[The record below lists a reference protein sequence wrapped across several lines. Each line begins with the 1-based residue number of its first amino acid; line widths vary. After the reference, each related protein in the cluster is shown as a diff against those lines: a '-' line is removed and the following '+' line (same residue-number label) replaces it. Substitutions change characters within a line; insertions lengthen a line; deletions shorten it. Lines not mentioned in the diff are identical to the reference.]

1 MAIYS
6 ISYHRPGEWGGEAF
20 KLSASSEEEAR
31 IRFLN
36 LSWVAFTGIT
46 ISSIAIAADQPE
58 EAKAAARKAGGRAPA
73 LRAEPEASKPAP
85 REARRRTEAA
95 IRLQVAGVKQDDWQ
109 AECDRLT
116 DEIGKL
122 ADEAQALI
130 RRGRHEAAAELRTK
144 ARALVDARASL
155 IIQNRRRK

>member
-6 ISYHRPGEWGGEAF
+6 ISYHRPGVGVAAH
-20 KLSASSEEEAR
+20 KLSAQSEPEAR

-36 LSWVAFTGIT
+36 LSWVAFTEIT
-46 ISSIAIAADQPE
+46 INSIALAADQPE
-58 EAKAAARKAGGRAPA
+58 EAKAAARQASGRMPT
-73 LRAEPEASKPAP
+73 LRAEPEAIKPAP

-130 RRGRHEAAAELRTK
+130 RKGRHEAASELRTK